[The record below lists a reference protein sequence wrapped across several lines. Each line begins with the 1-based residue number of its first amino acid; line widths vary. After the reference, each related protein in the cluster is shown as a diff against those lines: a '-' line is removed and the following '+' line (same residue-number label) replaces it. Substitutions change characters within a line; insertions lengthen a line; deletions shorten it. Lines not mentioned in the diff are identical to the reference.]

1 MKHRFMTPE
10 RKSRIQ
16 TVLAYRQ
23 PDLTV
28 IMENV
33 ADHHNIAAVMRTC
46 DAVGVQEIYVL
57 NTVIDKH
64 MEFSWQSSRSA
75 NKWITVHQFDDVET
89 CFNAVKKKYDKIFA
103 TNFSASSQSLY
114 ELNLTQSVALLFGNE
129 RKGIS
134 KEVIPYC
141 DGNFIIPQV
150 GMIKSLNISVAC
162 AISLY
167 EAFRQRELAGN
178 YNGQTRLDANT
189 HAYLAKEWGF
199 PLNGLE
205 DY

>member
-1 MKHRFMTPE
+1 MKLYDMTPE

-16 TVLAYRQ
+16 TVLAHRQ

-64 MEFSWQSSRSA
+64 TEFSWQSSRSA
-75 NKWITVHQFDDVET
+75 NKWITVHQFDDIEE
-89 CFNAVKKKYDKIFA
+89 CFKAVKKKYDKVFA
-103 TNFSASSQSLY
+103 THFSATAQSLY

-134 KEVIPYC
+134 KEVLPYC

-167 EAFRQRELAGN
+167 EAFRQRQLNGN
-178 YNGQTRLDANT
+178 YDGKAKLDENT
-189 HAYLAKEWGF
+189 LSKLAKEWGYSM
-199 PLNGLE
+199 NELE
-205 DY
+205 E